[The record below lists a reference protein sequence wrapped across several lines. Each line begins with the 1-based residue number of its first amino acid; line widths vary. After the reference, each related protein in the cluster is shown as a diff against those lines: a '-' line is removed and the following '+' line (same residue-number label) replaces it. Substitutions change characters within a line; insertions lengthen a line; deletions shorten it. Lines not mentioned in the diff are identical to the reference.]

1 MTEEALDA
9 LAGRIFA
16 TPDGKAFLAAFRG
29 RSSAYATVAKDIEKR
44 VARMRK
50 RWGDKTASPPQPTSP
65 ATP

>member
-1 MTEEALDA
+1 VTEEALDD

-29 RSSAYATVAKDIEKR
+29 RSSAYAAVAKDIDKR

-50 RWGDKTASPPQPTSP
+50 RWGDRS
-65 ATP
+65 